1 MHTSH
6 AECIRPLMRGGGTPK
21 CGYNSWLAYVQP
33 LRTLPQ
39 VANRSRNTPQ
49 PFKNISSSMAFG
61 SHLLVNLTILTLI
74 CVIIFALISCV
85 EAALTDSGEGRSL
98 HFFLYNLVLQVSPN
112 LSSTVITNS
121 IHAHVYG
128 RRMEVRSWNE
138 ERD

>member
-1 MHTSH
+1 
-6 AECIRPLMRGGGTPK
+6 MRGGVTAK

-85 EAALTDSGEGRSL
+85 EAALNDSGSL
-98 HFFLYNLVLQVSPN
+98 RFFLYLLYSYLGVAGVRADDGDSDNGDSDSDGGDGVDASDGGG
-112 LSSTVITNS
+112 
-121 IHAHVYG
+121 YG
-128 RRMEVRSWNE
+128 GYC
-138 ERD
+138 